1 MTGKM
6 PESVAVFSYGEIIG
20 DGLYKL
26 PFVRAL
32 RAAWPS
38 ARITWITT
46 NRTVYASK
54 LQPVME
60 GLIDEFREDSGI
72 GQSPA
77 GVIMPLSWRPRFSV
91 IIDTQTT
98 VWRTLTLRRLPHD
111 LFISPAASFRLSARR
126 SAAGRTRPP

>member
-1 MTGKM
+1 MTGT
-6 PESVAVFSYGEIIG
+6 PPDSVAVFSYEEIIG

-46 NRTVYASK
+46 RRTVYASK

-60 GLIDEFREDSGI
+60 GLIDEFRQDSGI
-72 GQSPA
+72 GESPA
-77 GVIMPLSWRPRFSV
+77 GVILPLRGASASRSSSTPR
-91 IIDTQTT
+91 Q
-98 VWRTLTLRRLPHD
+98 RYGAP
-111 LFISPAASFRLSARR
+111 
-126 SAAGRTRPP
+126 